1 MHKSYLLP
9 VTVVLLSFMVFFSC
23 KPKKTE
29 NPQPYNPVVQN
40 PEPDKVVHVEDLT
53 VYNLFQT
60 IDVVNKSNL
69 VFNFKIKRFQE
80 SQSDSFDLALFTRKT
95 TVNAKDTTY
104 YSLCGPSY
112 SVLRSTGGTTI
123 KYPKRKTIF
132 YLPKSET
139 TFFKA
144 MFDTIKY
151 EAGLPK
157 IISERFYKVYNTE
170 SGEDGYIVQKN
181 IPFLEGQ
188 IIGFKTN
195 AGKFGILR
203 ITSDGNKAQ
212 SNYVKMDVKFQ
223 Q

>member
-1 MHKSYLLP
+1 MYKKN
-9 VTVVLLSFMVFFSC
+9 LLSIIVVIISFAVFFSC

-29 NPQPYNPVVQN
+29 QPQPNNPVVQN
-40 PEPDKVVHVEDLT
+40 PEPAKVAHVEDLT
-53 VYNLFQT
+53 VYNLLYA
-60 IDVVNKSNL
+60 DVINQSNTAY
-69 VFNFKIKRFQE
+69 NFRKNGFLASK
-80 SQSDSFDLALFTRKT
+80 SDSFDLVLYTRMT
-95 TVNAKDTTY
+95 RVNGKDTSY

-112 SVLRSTGGTTI
+112 SLLRSSEGTAI

-139 TFFKA
+139 SFFKA

-151 EAGLPK
+151 EAGIPK
-157 IISERFYKVYNTE
+157 IISERFYKVYNAE
-170 SGEDGYIVQKN
+170 SGEDGCIVQKN